1 MEALKRVCSWCGHD
15 LGGAAPKAPTHGV
28 CAACK
33 KRLIPVFLDTL
44 DGPTLLMGDDARAKS
59 ANAKARKKV
68 GKDLAAIEGHLL
80 GDVFGCRNA
89 RQPGGCGKTPA
100 CSTCLIRRTVED
112 TYANGT
118 EHAAV
123 HAVLRKPTGDV
134 PLTISTR
141 RVKEGVLLK
150 LLPV

>member
-1 MEALKRVCSWCGHD
+1 MGPPSTK
-15 LGGAAPKAPTHGV
+15 AATHGV

-33 KRLIPVFLDTL
+33 KNLIPVFLDTL
-44 DGPTLLMGDDARAKS
+44 DGPAFLMGDDARAKS

-68 GKDLAAIEGHLL
+68 GKDLARIEGSLL

-89 RQPGGCGKTPA
+89 GLPGGCGKTPE

-123 HAVLRKPTGDV
+123 PAVLRKPTGDL

-141 RVKEGVLLK
+141 RVKEGVLLR